1 MLMLLTYPLYEFRI
15 GVRNDSW
22 LKDFRPKVDVVFQ

>member
-1 MLMLLTYPLYEFRI
+1 MLPTFPFYGFRV

-22 LKDFRPKVDVVFQ
+22 LKDFRSKADVVFQ